1 MQQVESLQ
9 KELASR
15 TQDLERM
22 LLQYSSAQFELS
34 QTKQSLM
41 VADGDR
47 KLLQA
52 RINEM
57 EASQQSNFATHLQ
70 LQQMNAALQAKLS
83 LSVD

>member
-9 KELASR
+9 KELESR

-47 KLLQA
+47 KLMQA
-52 RINEM
+52 RITEM